1 MFGQINFVSEPI
13 SNYFSG
19 EYELDPDMMRGYNNA
34 DILTENGKAEF
45 RATVSNMKP
54 DQVFNYKSRSR
65 NHSLRSQES
74 PSRR

>member
-1 MFGQINFVSEPI
+1 MTI

-19 EYELDPDMMRGYNNA
+19 EYELDPDMREYFNA
-34 DILTENGKAEF
+34 DILTEDGKAEF